1 MPVEALLRPLVVY
14 AFLVVVLRLVGKR
27 QLASITVFDF
37 VLILIVAEAVQ
48 GAMVDNED
56 RSITVALLVV
66 LTLVGTD
73 LALSFVKRK
82 FKRADRWVEGVPV
95 VLVDDGKPVRV
106 AMDRERVAE
115 EDILASARMSQGLE
129 RMDQV
134 RYAILE
140 NDGTISIVP
149 K

>member
-1 MPVEALLRPLVVY
+1 MEALLRPLVVY